1 MNQDG
6 SNVFIQYDNLRR
18 NSMIEFLNKYL
29 ELQIIRQFLDEKFL
43 NFRRFQLNF
52 NFLTLKTFYIKHAP
66 IKFQLAMLALSPC
79 SLNAIPKIQ
88 FAWQFVE
95 GNWIFM
101 LLKASFN

>member
-18 NSMIEFLNKYL
+18 NSMIEFLNQYL

-52 NFLTLKTFYIKHAP
+52 NFLTLKTF
-66 IKFQLAMLALSPC
+66 
-79 SLNAIPKIQ
+79 
-88 FAWQFVE
+88 
-95 GNWIFM
+95 
-101 LLKASFN
+101 